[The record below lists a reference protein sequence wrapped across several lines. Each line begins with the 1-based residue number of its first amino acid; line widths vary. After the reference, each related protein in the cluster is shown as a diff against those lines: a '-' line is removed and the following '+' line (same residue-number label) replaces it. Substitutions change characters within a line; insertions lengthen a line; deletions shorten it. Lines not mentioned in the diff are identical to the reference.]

1 MYRISREISSSLK
14 NTFKVLK
21 KNNIEMVPNPIE
33 NQKENSTFYF
43 LFLKKIDIVATFLLK
58 NIILKTKR

>member
-21 KNNIEMVPNPIE
+21 NNNIEMVPNPIE
-33 NQKENSTFYF
+33 NQKENSISYS
-43 LFLKKIDIVATFLLK
+43 
-58 NIILKTKR
+58 

>member
-1 MYRISREISSSLK
+1 
-14 NTFKVLK
+14 
-21 KNNIEMVPNPIE
+21 MVPNPIE
-33 NQKENSTFYF
+33 NQKENSISYF